1 MRMQQKL
8 NGKVECRV
16 KANSYGY
23 NNNGNIKGPA
33 FALIRETVQALPQH
47 ESLSSAISVLC
58 SFSSLIETLKRFL
71 AVGGKGQFSVRE
83 RGGDAEYAFGGQ
95 DLRRWG
101 SEL

>member
-1 MRMQQKL
+1 MQQKL
-8 NGKVECRV
+8 NEKVEYRV

-23 NNNGNIKGPA
+23 NNNDNKRTSICSNQRDSAG
-33 FALIRETVQALPQH
+33 FAAAGKLKLSH
-47 ESLSSAISVLC
+47 FSSLQ

-71 AVGGKGQFSVRE
+71 AVGEKASFCE

-101 SEL
+101 SELWGI